1 MRLVSSSGSKVI
13 TDPVELDPD
22 FLELLLQRLIVR
34 LGHATSLADYSQ
46 RTMSVCSTCGA
57 ELPGEAR
64 FCPACGAPVEEA
76 PAGEMLKLVTVLFA
90 DVVGSTTRAEE
101 MHPEDVRAVMADYFA
116 AMSEE
121 ITAEGGTIEK
131 FVGDAVMAVFG
142 VPAAHEDDPLRAVR
156 AARRML
162 GRLERWN
169 ESRSPAERITVRIG
183 VSTGE
188 VLAAGSPGR
197 DLLVTGDAVNVAARL
212 QQSAEPGTIVLGERT
227 AQAVQGAFELR
238 PLDTLDLKGK
248 RDPVAAWSV
257 EGEREVAEPRGVPGL
272 QAPMVGRDR
281 ELEILRSLFA
291 RVRDERSPH
300 LATITGDAGVGKSR
314 LMRELIAPLEVETK
328 VVVGR
333 CLPYGD
339 GVTLWP
345 LGEIL
350 KAEAVVLE
358 NDQAEVALAKI
369 EALVRETVP
378 SDLAP
383 EPARTVAALAS
394 TLGLGTSDEDPREG
408 YHVLLAAWRALLASL
423 ARSQPLVVVVED
435 IHWADR
441 TMLDV
446 LEDLA
451 ERVEGPVLFLCTARP
466 DLLRTR
472 PDWGG
477 GKRNYSSLPLDPL
490 TADQSERLISLLL
503 EVEHLPAELRMRILE
518 RAEGNPFFLEEI
530 VRGLIDQ
537 GLLSHE
543 DGRWYA
549 SDIPDT
555 VQGVILARLDLLS
568 PAEKRVAQQ
577 AAVVGRAFWSGAVKH
592 LTGEADLDGILRTL
606 CRRELVLERLTSS
619 LAGEAEYVFKHVL
632 IRDVAYESLPRRE
645 RAKAHVEVAR
655 WIEEASGERAP
666 DLAELLA
673 HHYDVAHSLTGDEE
687 LRVQARRLYLAASES
702 ASRRFA
708 IAQTQRFAQRAVEL
722 SAPGPERVEALEA
735 VGDVFDLT
743 LHGDGAWE
751 AYTGALA
758 ELAEDDR
765 AEFAGLAAKAA
776 VIATRWYGILNV
788 HPPFE
793 EVDRLI
799 DRGLEIVGETD
810 SRDRALFLMGRAFL
824 QEQYAQRDASGELA
838 ARESVEIAE
847 RLDDPNL
854 LSAALDGLASW
865 PMFHGRY
872 GDTYRLVKRRIELV
886 PRLTDVREVG
896 DCYAMGAWCATHI
909 GLYGDAIEHATAA
922 ERRPGISAHSYIHS
936 LVWRAVSRFMA
947 GDWDG
952 ALADQAT
959 IESLMEGDPRE
970 VPPLAQIRAYGVTAL
985 CHELRGDRAEAEP
998 YLGIVRRSLEL
1009 KIMHTLR
1016 IGDVAYAA
1024 RALAH
1029 QGRADEA
1036 RELFPLTGRSQTS
1049 STLLEALC
1057 EVVGEQQDSDAAQ
1070 TILARA
1076 REEATEGELLALPCF
1091 ADRLEGRMN
1100 GDPELLR
1107 RSAEGFA
1114 ALGALWEEAWSRLL
1128 LAELTGDADEAA
1140 RGLPVFEQLGSVQ
1153 ELERARRLQ
1162 AQTLPR

>member
-1 MRLVSSSGSKVI
+1 VK
-13 TDPVELDPD
+13 
-22 FLELLLQRLIVR
+22 
-34 LGHATSLADYSQ
+34 ATIL
-46 RTMSVCSTCGA
+46 TVKMSACNKCGA
-57 ELPGEAR
+57 ELPGDAR
-64 FCPACGAPVEEA
+64 FCPACGAPVEEL

-116 AMSEE
+116 AMSDE

-131 FVGDAVMAVFG
+131 FVGDAIMAVFG

-162 GRLERWN
+162 GRLEGWN
-169 ESRSPAERITVRIG
+169 DSRPLAEHIAVRIG

-212 QQSAEPGTIVLGERT
+212 QQSAAAGTIVIGERT
-227 AQAVQGAFELR
+227 AQTVRDLFELQ
-238 PLDTLDLKGK
+238 PLDALDLKGK
-248 RDPVAAWSV
+248 ADPVAAWLV
-257 EGEREVAEPRGVPGL
+257 EDEREAAEPRGVPGL
-272 QAPMVGRDR
+272 YAPMVGRDR

-291 RVRDERSPH
+291 RIRDERSPQ

-314 LMRELIAPLEVETK
+314 LVRELIGPLEVETK
-328 VVVGR
+328 VVIGR

-358 NDQAEVALAKI
+358 NDSAETALAKI
-369 EALVRETVP
+369 EALVRDVIPLE
-378 SDLAP
+378 LQP
-383 EPARTVAALAS
+383 EPERTVAALAS
-394 TLGLGTSDEDPREG
+394 TVGLGAADEDPREA
-408 YHVLLAAWRALLASL
+408 YRLFLAAWRGLIAAL
-423 ARSQPLVVVVED
+423 ARSQPLVVAVED
-435 IHWADR
+435 LHWADR

-451 ERVEGPVLFLCTARP
+451 EHVEGPVLFVCTARP

-477 GKRNYSSLPLDPL
+477 GKRNYSSVPLDPL
-490 TADQSERLISLLL
+490 TADQSQRLIALLL
-503 EVEHLPAELRMRILE
+503 EVEELPAELRTRILE

-530 VRGLIDQ
+530 VRRLIDQ
-537 GLLSHE
+537 GLLTHE

-549 SDIPDT
+549 GHDIAGVEIPDT
-555 VQGVILARLDLLS
+555 VQGVILSRIDLLS
-568 PAEKRVAQQ
+568 PTEKQVVQQ
-577 AAVVGRAFWSGAVKH
+577 AAVVGRAFWSGAVEH
-592 LTGEADLDGILRTL
+592 LTGKTDLDEILRTL

-619 LAGEAEYVFKHVL
+619 IAGEVEYIFKHVL

-645 RAKAHVEVAR
+645 RAKTHVEAAR
-655 WIEEASGERAP
+655 WIEGVSGERASEF
-666 DLAELLA
+666 AEFLA
-673 HHYDVAHSLTGDEE
+673 HHYHTAFSLSGEDE
-687 LRVQARRLYLAASES
+687 LRVRARALYLAASES
-702 ASRRFA
+702 AGRRFA
-708 IAQTQRFAQRAVEL
+708 IAQTQRFARLAVEL
-722 SAPGPERVEALEA
+722 SLPGPELMEAFEFL
-735 VGDVFDLT
+735 GDVCDLT

-758 ELAEDDR
+758 ELAEGDR
-765 AEFAGLAAKAA
+765 GEFGRLAAKAA
-776 VIATRWYGILNV
+776 VIATRWYGILHE

-799 DRGLEIVGETD
+799 DRGLEAVGEAD
-810 SRDRALFLMGRAFL
+810 SRERALFFMSRAFL
-824 QEQYAQRDASGELA
+824 QEQYDQKDAAGESA
-838 ARESVEIAE
+838 ARQAVEIAE
-847 RLDDPNL
+847 RLDDANL

-886 PRLTDVREVG
+886 SRLTDVREVG
-896 DCYAMGAWCATHI
+896 DSYSMGAWCATHI
-909 GLYGDAIEHATAA
+909 GLYREAIEHATTV
-922 ERRPGISAHSYIHS
+922 ERRGGITPHMYIHC
-936 LVWRAVSRFMA
+936 LVWRAVSRFLT
-947 GDWDG
+947 GDWSG
-952 ALADQAT
+952 ALSDQGT
-959 IESLMEGDPRE
+959 VEHLMEEDPRE
-970 VPPLAQIRAYGVTAL
+970 VPPAAQIRAYGVTAL
-985 CHELRGDRAEAEP
+985 CHELRGDRADADR
-998 YLGIVRRSLEL
+998 YLEVVRRSIEL
-1009 KIMHTLR
+1009 GITHALR
-1016 IGDVAYAA
+1016 LGDVAYAA

-1049 STLLEALC
+1049 STLVEALC
-1057 EVVGEQQDSDAAQ
+1057 EVVGEQQDWDTAP

-1076 REEATEGELLALPCF
+1076 REEAAEGELLALPCF

-1114 ALGALWEEAWSRLL
+1114 SLGAPWEEAWSRLL
-1128 LAELTGDADEAA
+1128 LAELTGDADEAGRA
-1140 RGLPVFEQLGSVQ
+1140 SPVFEQLGSVQ
-1153 ELERARRLQ
+1153 ELERAKKLL